1 MQTTNKTFRCFSHR
15 KALGCVGNKFWCC
28 WYCLFGEK
36 LHASRFDPAPGPS
49 SSRAKHHVK
58 LSLSGCLHGEG
69 WKAKT
74 TAPHPWPAARTD
86 LATTAQLD
94 PAPLSKWPAAAEWG
108 LYNVSKVPC
117 KRTNTWYQQNWK
129 KKSNADNFK
138 PWLLVDLFLRALWRY
153 CPPHVWPPLCYLQT
167 KGFQGRGRS
176 QPKKEKGC
184 IHVQWKSTFTP
195 TMFSDHYWSFGHLP
209 VLPKPESCMDW
220 LWLEMRMPQ
229 RLQKRVSA
237 SGRRWWW

>member
-1 MQTTNKTFRCFSHR
+1 MHGRSSATYPFPKWNQKKHPNLSLGKNLLMQTTNKTFRCFSHR

-129 KKSNADNFK
+129 KKVMRTTSNLD
-138 PWLLVDLFLRALWRY
+138 
-153 CPPHVWPPLCYLQT
+153 
-167 KGFQGRGRS
+167 S
-176 QPKKEKGC
+176 
-184 IHVQWKSTFTP
+184 S
-195 TMFSDHYWSFGHLP
+195 
-209 VLPKPESCMDW
+209 
-220 LWLEMRMPQ
+220 
-229 RLQKRVSA
+229 
-237 SGRRWWW
+237 